1 MNAIWDSTFIVW
13 VLYAIFLSQYIKG
26 TMKHFL
32 VKIAIDAIGIKFH
45 AHKDQHF
52 ETRNFFEILKLY
64 RTILKFPNLIKRY
77 QYLL

>member
-1 MNAIWDSTFIVW
+1 
-13 VLYAIFLSQYIKG
+13 
-26 TMKHFL
+26 MKHFL
-32 VKIAIDAIGIKFH
+32 VKNAIDAIGIKFH